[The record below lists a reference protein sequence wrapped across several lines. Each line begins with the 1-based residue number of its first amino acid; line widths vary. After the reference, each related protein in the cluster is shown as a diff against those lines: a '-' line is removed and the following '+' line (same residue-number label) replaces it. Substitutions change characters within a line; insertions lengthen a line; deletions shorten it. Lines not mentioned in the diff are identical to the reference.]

1 VSLKPGE
8 VGAFEVRYDG
18 ELLYSMLKT
27 GEHVEF
33 NEVRDKV
40 AERLKEQGQQE

>member
-1 VSLKPGE
+1 VGEVTLKPGE

-27 GEHVEF
+27 GKHAEF
-33 NEVRDKV
+33 NEVREMIT
-40 AERLKEQGQQE
+40 ERLKK

>member
-1 VSLKPGE
+1 M
-8 VGAFEVRYDG
+8 RCDG

-40 AERLKEQGQQE
+40 AERLKERSQQG